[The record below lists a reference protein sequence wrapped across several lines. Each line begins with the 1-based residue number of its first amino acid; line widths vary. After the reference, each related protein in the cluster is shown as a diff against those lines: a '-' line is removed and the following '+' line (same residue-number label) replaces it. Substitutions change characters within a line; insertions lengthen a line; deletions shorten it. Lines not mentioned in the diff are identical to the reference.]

1 VVTITAALAGL
12 VPRAALAADRIT
24 AAACI
29 EANEAA
35 GPLKQAGKLREARAS
50 LRLCSSDSCPIAV
63 RKDCIAG
70 ATQLDVDVPTITF
83 SVQGPD
89 GNDLATVTVKLD
101 GQLLLDH
108 LDGKAVDVDPGSH
121 VFRFEAPGLPPIEK
135 TIVVSQGVKNRQEQV
150 TLGEPRRPVVAVV
163 VPPPP
168 PTPPQQSKLRSNGIL
183 VAGGGLIA
191 LAGGAVAGLV
201 ATLEWSAAKDA
212 CGSKFPATCTNPSLA
227 SSDRSATVTAGTVA
241 DIALGVGGVAL
252 VTGAAMILLAP
263 APGSQTSGLQLAPMI
278 GPSATGLTLG
288 GSF

>member
-1 VVTITAALAGL
+1 
-12 VPRAALAADRIT
+12 
-24 AAACI
+24 
-29 EANEAA
+29 
-35 GPLKQAGKLREARAS
+35 
-50 LRLCSSDSCPIAV
+50 LCSSDSCPIAV

-89 GNDLATVTVKLD
+89 GNDLSAVTVKLD
-101 GQLLLDH
+101 GQPLLDH

-121 VFRFEAPGLPPIEK
+121 VFRFEAPGLPAVEK
-135 TIVVSQGVKNRQEQV
+135 TIVLSQGVKNRQEQLM
-150 TLGEPRRPVVAVV
+150 LGEPKHPVVPVV

-168 PTPPQQSKLRSNGIL
+168 PPPVRQSKLRTDGIL
-183 VAGGGLIA
+183 VAGGGLIV
-191 LAGGAVAGLV
+191 LAGGAIAGLV

-212 CGSKFPATCTNPSLA
+212 CGAKFPDACMNPSLA

-263 APGSQTSGLQLAPMI
+263 APGAQTAGLRLTPVI
-278 GPSATGLTLG
+278 GPTSTGLMVG

>member
-1 VVTITAALAGL
+1 MAAVVMLTAALAGL
-12 VPRAALAADRIT
+12 VPLQALAADRVT
-24 AAACI
+24 SAACI

-35 GPLKQAGKLREARAS
+35 GPLKQSGKLREARAS

-89 GNDLATVTVKLD
+89 GNDLSAVTVKLD
-101 GQLLLDH
+101 GQPLLDH

-121 VFRFEAPGLPPIEK
+121 VFRFETAGLPAVEK

-150 TLGEPRRPVVAVV
+150 TLGEPKRPVPVV
-163 VPPPP
+163 VPPPQRP
-168 PTPPQQSKLRSNGIL
+168 PAPQSRLRSNGIL
-183 VAGGGLIA
+183 VAGGGLIV

-227 SSDRSATVTAGTVA
+227 ASDRSATVTAGTVA
-241 DIALGVGGVAL
+241 DIALGI
-252 VTGAAMILLAP
+252 GAAMVLLAP
-263 APGSQTSGLQLAPMI
+263 APGAQTTGLRLTPVI
-278 GPSATGLTLG
+278 GPTTTGLMLG